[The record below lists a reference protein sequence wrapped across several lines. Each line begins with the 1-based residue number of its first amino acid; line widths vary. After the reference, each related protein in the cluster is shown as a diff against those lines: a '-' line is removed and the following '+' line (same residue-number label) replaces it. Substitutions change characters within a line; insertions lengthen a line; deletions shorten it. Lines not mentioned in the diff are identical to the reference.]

1 MGNQCSSC
9 DFSQCC
15 PWFYKKKTPNLPPK
29 TEVVDRPKPEVPD
42 VTENVDFLAVK
53 NWNLE
58 YDRNGEEHRTNNYV
72 QLSDDNLED
81 RSLIVRRG
89 QTFYI
94 TLELNVP
101 YDPTKH
107 NISLMFIVTGSN
119 PNFGNGT
126 LVGVKVGSEEDFK
139 GWWAK
144 IHSQNDSSIT
154 IEVNSSASSIVGK
167 WKLEVDTESE
177 GNTRTFIC
185 PTDIYLLFN
194 AWCKDDVV
202 FLGDEDERKEF
213 ILNETGLIWRGTHT
227 RLRPCPWQ
235 FGQFEKNILECVLFL
250 LNELCKVSPAHRA
263 DPIVVVRAI
272 SAGVNSPNDQGILV
286 GNWSGKY
293 EGGRSP
299 TDWRDSIAIL
309 QQFYDKK
316 KSVKYGQ
323 CWVFSGVVTTACRT
337 LGIPCRP
344 VTNFESAHDTHNS
357 LSIDYFFGDEGETI
371 EELNADS
378 IWNFHV
384 WNEVWMARPDLGD
397 GYEGWQVIDSTPQE
411 ESDGQYRCGPT
422 SLAAIKRGEIHRP
435 YDSPFVYAE
444 VNADTLYW
452 KYQGERQP
460 MKLLGRKTGGIGL
473 NISTKAVGKMRRD
486 DITYLYKYREE
497 SEEERNIMTEALRR
511 CQNVFARYYLN
522 QKFEDVEFKLHLR
535 DDIVIGK
542 PFKVNVSMINKSEN
556 EHNVSVL
563 LRADTMLYTGAIKE
577 SVKSHQ
583 FNIILKP
590 NTNESVEMTV
600 SFDEYYKKLVDQCAF
615 NISCLGKVKETNFE
629 YFAQDDFRV
638 RKPDIKIQ
646 CSSGSVMAG
655 KSSKWTASFENP
667 LPMKL
672 SKGKFYITPTKL
684 DSQFIKLKSKVEEN
698 ATASCEF
705 EITPKKA
712 GEITISVMF
721 SSKELEDVDGF
732 ITHAVEELK
741 EEENEERGEEERKA
755 TEKERE
761 EDNKED
767 GKEKDTE
774 KEEKAKAEE
783 EPQS

>member
-42 VTENVDFLAVK
+42 VTENV
-53 NWNLE
+53 
-58 YDRNGEEHRTNNYV
+58 
-72 QLSDDNLED
+72 
-81 RSLIVRRG
+81 
-89 QTFYI
+89 
-94 TLELNVP
+94 
-101 YDPTKH
+101 
-107 NISLMFIVTGSN
+107 GSN

-154 IEVNSSASSIVGK
+154 IEDSGFKIYDSSNSSASSIVGK

-460 MKLLGRKTGGIGL
+460 MKLLGRKTGG
-473 NISTKAVGKMRRD
+473 
-486 DITYLYKYREE
+486 
-497 SEEERNIMTEALRR
+497 
-511 CQNVFARYYLN
+511 
-522 QKFEDVEFKLHLR
+522 
-535 DDIVIGK
+535 
-542 PFKVNVSMINKSEN
+542 VNVSMINKSEN

-590 NTNESVEMTV
+590 NTR
-600 SFDEYYKKLVDQCAF
+600 
-615 NISCLGKVKETNFE
+615 KVKETNFE